1 MKKKQLKHRRKKPR
15 IKLFFLLFLAFV
27 VLPILSLY
35 VVYWYYIYDL
45 PDLTKI
51 TGYEPPLINEIYSSD
66 GKLIAEFATQKRK
79 LIPYEEI
86 PERVKNAFLA
96 IEDKRFFHHRG
107 VDVMRIIAALI
118 TNIKEGE
125 IVQGASTITQQ
136 VTKNLV
142 LSPEKSI
149 SRKIKE
155 AILAYRMENNLSKDE
170 IFYIYL
176 NHIYLADGT
185 YGIEAASNNYFGKS
199 ARDINIAEAA
209 FLAGLP
215 KRPEYFSPRKHF
227 DRAIKRQ
234 RLVLKIMEE
243 DNFITKKQRREAEA
257 YKINIMPKGNMVVD
271 VAPYFVELVRQHV
284 ENMVGKK
291 AFRNGGYKI
300 FTTIDTDQ
308 SLAAQWA
315 LRRGILDLESRR
327 GHNLVIKN
335 LKNKEG
341 VNKFREAQKI
351 DNIQE
356 GNNYEAVLIGQS
368 NIENLEAV
376 YKAEVGLGNK
386 TGIFEYAVSSP
397 FGSPV
402 KGLKSDLSDN
412 FAPINGYGR
421 ISLIPFKLKVGDVI
435 KVKVNDSENGVYRVS
450 LDAKPKVQG
459 ALMAMDVSG
468 NVTALVGG
476 YDFLDSQFNRV
487 TQALRQPGSAFKPFV
502 YAAAI
507 AKGYTE
513 TSVVYDMPVAIK
525 DWAPKNYDGEYLGPM
540 ILRNAL
546 ARSRNMATVRILLD
560 ISARRVVEYA
570 KRFGFKSHLYPYPS
584 LALGGSDVTLL
595 ELVNAYNVFA
605 SGGKLVEPRLI
616 LRAYDRNGTMIED
629 NVSDKLRSNDEIA
642 REEREE
648 RGKKRIKILEKIA
661 KTIGSTFRSRSD
673 DDEDY
678 LKEEDVA
685 NKDFNNRDEA
695 LTYSSPQDFL
705 RGLRSKSISL
715 SASSL
720 SKQAISPETAFIVT
734 DLLEA
739 VINEGTGRRASDLNS
754 IAPVAGKT
762 GTTNEFTDAWFV
774 GFSPRITAGVWVGKD
789 NHTSL
794 GKGEA
799 GSRAALP
806 IWKDFME
813 TVLEKFPGGEFEVP
827 NGIRIAS
834 TPYGNIPYAS
844 DSLVRETVTDVRDSN
859 NNYIESSYSGNSSEA
874 KKTSEDEVDIDFLF
888 RH

>member
-1 MKKKQLKHRRKKPR
+1 MKKKHSKRRRKKSR
-15 IKLFFLLFLAFV
+15 IKLFFLLFFIFV
-27 VLPILSLY
+27 ILPLLSLY
-35 VVYWYYIYDL
+35 TVYWYYIYDL

-51 TGYEPPLINEIYSSD
+51 TGYSPILTNEIYSSD
-66 GKLIAEFATQKRK
+66 GRLIAEFATQKRK
-79 LIPYEEI
+79 LIPYDQI
-86 PERVKNAFLA
+86 PEHVKDAFLA

-107 VDVMRIIAALI
+107 VDFKRIIKALI
-118 TNIKEGE
+118 TNIREGE

-185 YGIEAASNNYFGKS
+185 YGIEAASNDYFGKS

-215 KRPEYFSPRKHF
+215 KRPEYYSPRKHF

-234 RLVLKIMEE
+234 RLVLKMMEE
-243 DNFITKKQRREAEA
+243 DKFITRKQRREAEA
-257 YKINIMPKGNMVVD
+257 YKITIMPKGNMVVD

-284 ENMVGKK
+284 ENMVGTN
-291 AFRNGGYKI
+291 AFRKGGYKI

-335 LKNKEG
+335 LKNKESI
-341 VNKFREAQKI
+341 NKFRQAQKI
-351 DNIQE
+351 DNIRE
-356 GNNYEAVLIGQS
+356 GNTYESVIIGQS
-368 NIENLEAV
+368 NVNNLEAV
-376 YKAEVGLGNK
+376 YKAEVGIDNK
-386 TGIFEYAVSSP
+386 TGIFKYAVSSP
-397 FGSPV
+397 LGSPV
-402 KGLKSDLSDN
+402 KGLRSNLSEN
-412 FAPINGYGR
+412 FAPINGYGD
-421 ISLIPFKLKVGDVI
+421 ISLMPFKLKVGDVI
-435 KVKVNDSENGVYRVS
+435 KVKVNDSKDGTYKVS
-450 LDAKPKVQG
+450 LDAMPKVQG

-476 YDFLDSQFNRV
+476 YNFTDSQFNRV

-502 YAAAI
+502 YATAI

-513 TSVVYDMPVAIK
+513 TSVVYDIPVAIK

-546 ARSRNMATVRILLD
+546 AKSRNLATVRVLLD
-560 ISARRVVEYA
+560 ITPRRVVEYA
-570 KRFGFKSHLYPYPS
+570 KRFGFQSHLYPYPS
-584 LALGGSDVTLL
+584 LALGGSDVTLF
-595 ELVNAYNVFA
+595 ELVKAYNVFA
-605 SGGKLVEPRLI
+605 SGGKLVEPRFI
-616 LRAYDRNGTMIED
+616 LRVYDRNGRMIED
-629 NVSDKLRSNDEIA
+629 NVSGKVLSNDEI
-642 REEREE
+642 EREDRE
-648 RGKKRIKILEKIA
+648 RKRIRILEKIA
-661 KTIGSTFRSRSD
+661 KSVGSTFRSRSD
-673 DDEDY
+673 SDEDY
-678 LKEEDVA
+678 LKEEDIT
-685 NKDFNNRDEA
+685 NKGFNNGDEA
-695 LTYSSPQDFL
+695 LTYLSPQDFL
-705 RGLRSKSISL
+705 KGLRSKSLSL
-715 SASSL
+715 SAFNPG
-720 SKQAISPETAFIVT
+720 KQVISPDTAYIVT
-734 DLLEA
+734 DLLET
-739 VINEGTGRRASDLNS
+739 VINEGTGRRARDLNS

-762 GTTNEFTDAWFV
+762 GTTNEFTDAWFI
-774 GFSPRITAGVWVGKD
+774 GFSPHITAGVWVGKD

-806 IWKDFME
+806 IWKDFMQ
-813 TVLEKFPGGEFEVP
+813 TVLNELPGGEFEVP
-827 NGIRIAS
+827 DGIQIAS
-834 TPYGNIPYAS
+834 TPYGNIPYTS
-844 DSLVRETVTDVRDSN
+844 DSYSRETGTDDVDSN
-859 NNYIESSYSGNSSEA
+859 NDYVQSTYTGNASEA
-874 KKTSEDEVDIDFLF
+874 KKTGNDEVDIDFLF

>member
-1 MKKKQLKHRRKKPR
+1 MKKKQLKGHRNKPR
-15 IKLFFLLFLAFV
+15 IKLYFLLFFTFV
-27 VLPILSLY
+27 VLPLLSLY

-51 TGYEPPLINEIYSSD
+51 TGYEPPLINEIYASD
-66 GKLIAEFATQKRK
+66 GRLIAEFAIQKRK
-79 LIPYEEI
+79 LIPYEQI
-86 PERVKNAFLA
+86 PDHVKEAFLA
-96 IEDKRFFHHRG
+96 IEDKRFFHHGG

-155 AILAYRMENNLSKDE
+155 AILAYRMENNLSKEE

-185 YGIEAASNNYFGKS
+185 YGVEAASNNYFGKS

-209 FLAGLP
+209 FIAGLP
-215 KRPEYFSPRKHF
+215 KRPEYYSPRKHF
-227 DRAIKRQ
+227 DRAIRRQ
-234 RLVLKIMEE
+234 RLVLKMMEE
-243 DNFITKKQRREAEA
+243 DNFITKKQRQEAEA
-257 YKINIMPKGNMVVD
+257 YKINIMPKGNMVID

-284 ENMVGKK
+284 EEMVGAK
-291 AFRNGGYKI
+291 AFRKGGYKI

-315 LRRGILDLESRR
+315 LRRGILDIESRR
-327 GHNLVIKN
+327 GHSLVIKN
-335 LKNKEG
+335 LSNKDSI
-341 VNKFREAQKI
+341 NKFRLAQKP

-356 GNNYEAVLIGQS
+356 GHTYEAVLIGQS
-368 NIENLEAV
+368 NVENLEAV
-376 YKAEVGLGNK
+376 YKAEVGIGNK
-386 TGIFEYAVSSP
+386 RGIFEYAVSAP
-397 FGSPV
+397 LGSPV
-402 KGLKSDLSDN
+402 KGLKSDLSEN
-412 FAPINGYGR
+412 FAPINGYGD
-421 ISLIPFKLKVGDVI
+421 ISLMPFKLKVGDVM
-435 KVKVNDSENGVYRVS
+435 KVKVNDSKDGVYKVS
-450 LDAKPKVQG
+450 LDAVPKVQG

-487 TQALRQPGSAFKPFV
+487 TQALRQPGSSFKPFV
-502 YAAAI
+502 YATAI

-540 ILRNAL
+540 ILRKAL
-546 ARSRNMATVRILLD
+546 ARSRNMATVRVLLD
-560 ISARRVVEYA
+560 ISPRRVVEYA
-570 KRFGFKSHLYPYPS
+570 KRFGFESHLYPYPS
-584 LALGGSDVTLL
+584 LALGGSDVTLF
-595 ELVNAYNVFA
+595 ELVRAYNVFA

-616 LRAYDRNGTMIED
+616 LRVYDRNGRMIED
-629 NVSDKLRSNDEIA
+629 NVSGKVLSTDEI
-642 REEREE
+642 EREDRE
-648 RGKKRIKILEKIA
+648 QKRIRILERIA
-661 KTIGSTFRSRSD
+661 KSIGSTFRSRSD

-678 LKEEDVA
+678 LKEEDVT

-695 LTYSSPQDFL
+695 LTYSYLSPQDFL
-705 RGLRSKSISL
+705 KGLRSKSISL
-715 SASSL
+715 SASNPA
-720 SKQAISPETAFIVT
+720 KQAISPETAFIVT

-739 VINEGTGRRASDLNS
+739 VINEGTGRSASDLSS

-762 GTTNEFTDAWFV
+762 GTTNEFTDAWFI

-806 IWKDFME
+806 IWKDFMQ
-813 TVLEKFPGGEFEVP
+813 TVLNKIPGGEFEVP
-827 NGIRIAS
+827 EGIRFAS
-834 TPYGNIPYAS
+834 TPYGNIPYTS
-844 DSLVRETVTDVRDSN
+844 DSLIRETVTDVAESKND
-859 NNYIESSYSGNSSEA
+859 YIQSSYSGNASDA
-874 KKTSEDEVDIDFLF
+874 KKKVNDEVDIDFLF

>member
-1 MKKKQLKHRRKKPR
+1 MKKKQSKNRRTKPR
-15 IKLFFLLFLAFV
+15 IKLFFLLFFV
-27 VLPILSLY
+27 FVILPLISLY

-66 GKLIAEFATQKRK
+66 GRLIAEFATQKRK
-79 LIPYEEI
+79 LIPYEQI
-86 PERVKNAFLA
+86 PEHVKDAFLA

-118 TNIKEGE
+118 TNIRKGE

-155 AILAYRMENNLSKDE
+155 AILAYRMENNLSKEE

-215 KRPEYFSPRKHF
+215 KRPEYYSPRKHF
-227 DRAIKRQ
+227 DRAINRQ
-234 RLVLKIMEE
+234 RLVLKMMEE
-243 DNFITKKQRREAEA
+243 DKFITREQRREAEA
-257 YKINIMPKGNMVVD
+257 YKINIMPKGNMVID

-284 ENMVGKK
+284 EDMVGTK
-291 AFRNGGYKI
+291 AFRKGGYKI

-315 LRRGILDLESRR
+315 LRNGILAIESRR
-327 GHNLVIKN
+327 GYKLVVKN
-335 LKNKEG
+335 LNNRDSI
-341 VNKFREAQKI
+341 NKFRSAQKI

-356 GNNYEAVLIGQS
+356 GNTYEAVLINES
-368 NIENLEAV
+368 NVQNLESV
-376 YKAEVGLGNK
+376 YKAEVGLGDK

-397 FGSPV
+397 LGSPV
-402 KGLKSDLSDN
+402 KGMKSDLSEN
-412 FAPINGYGR
+412 FAPINGYGN
-421 ISLIPFKLKVGDVI
+421 IGLIPFKLKVGDVI
-435 KVKVNDSENGVYRVS
+435 KVKVNDSKDGVYQVS
-450 LDAKPKVQG
+450 LDATPKVQG

-502 YAAAI
+502 YATAI

-525 DWAPKNYDGEYLGPM
+525 DWAPKNYDGAYMGPM
-540 ILRNAL
+540 ILRNAI
-546 ARSRNMATVRILLD
+546 AKSRNMATVRVILD
-560 ISARRVVEYA
+560 ITPRRVVEYA
-570 KRFGFKSHLYPYPS
+570 KRFGFESHLYPYPS
-584 LALGGSDVTLL
+584 LALGGSDVTLF
-595 ELVNAYNVFA
+595 ELVKAYNVFA

-616 LRAYDRNGTMIED
+616 LRVYDRNGRVIED
-629 NVSDKLRSNDEIA
+629 NVSSKVRSNDEIERED
-642 REEREE
+642 REE
-648 RGKKRIKILEKIA
+648 KRIRILEKIA
-661 KTIGSTFRSRSD
+661 KSIGSTFRSSSGQ
-673 DDEDY
+673 DEDY
-678 LKEEDVA
+678 LKEEDTS
-685 NKDFNNRDEA
+685 NKDVNNTDES
-695 LTYSSPQDFL
+695 LTYLSAQDFL
-705 RGLRSKSISL
+705 KALRSKSIRL
-715 SASSL
+715 SASNPGA
-720 SKQAISPETAFIVT
+720 QVISPETAFIVT

-762 GTTNEFTDAWFV
+762 GTTNEFTDAWFI

-789 NHTSL
+789 NHASL

-806 IWKDFME
+806 IWKDFMQ
-813 TVLEKFPGGEFEVP
+813 TVLNRFPGGEFEVP
-827 NGIRIAS
+827 GGIRIAS
-834 TPYGNIPYAS
+834 TPYGNIPYTS
-844 DSLVRETVTDVRDSN
+844 DSYIRETATDVTDLNKDYVQSV
-859 NNYIESSYSGNSSEA
+859 YGGNTSEA
-874 KKTSEDEVDIDFLF
+874 KKTSNDEVDIDFLF

>member
-1 MKKKQLKHRRKKPR
+1 MKKKQSKGRRNKPR
-15 IKLFFLLFLAFV
+15 IKLYFLLFFTFV
-27 VLPILSLY
+27 VIPLLSLY

-66 GKLIAEFATQKRK
+66 GRLIAEFAIQKRK
-79 LIPYEEI
+79 LIPYEQI
-86 PERVKNAFLA
+86 PDHVKEAFLA
-96 IEDKRFFHHRG
+96 IEDKRFFHHGG

-155 AILAYRMENNLSKDE
+155 AILAYRMENNLSKEE

-185 YGIEAASNNYFGKS
+185 YGVEAASNNYFGKS

-215 KRPEYFSPRKHF
+215 KRPEYYSPRKHF
-227 DRAIKRQ
+227 NRAIRRQ
-234 RLVLKIMEE
+234 RLVLKMMEE
-243 DNFITKKQRREAEA
+243 DDFITKKQRQEAEA
-257 YKINIMPKGNMVVD
+257 YKINIMPKGNMVID

-284 ENMVGKK
+284 EDMVGAK
-291 AFRNGGYKI
+291 AFRKGGYKI

-315 LRRGILDLESRR
+315 LRRGILDIETRR
-327 GHNLVIKN
+327 GRNLVIKN
-335 LKNKEG
+335 LKNTDSI
-341 VNKFREAQKI
+341 NKFRLAQEL

-356 GNNYEAVLIGQS
+356 GKTYEAVLIGQS
-368 NIENLEAV
+368 NVENLEAV
-376 YKAEVGLGNK
+376 YKAEVGVGNK
-386 TGIFEYAVSSP
+386 RGIFHYAVSSP
-397 FGSPV
+397 LGSAV

-421 ISLIPFKLKVGDVI
+421 ISLIPFKLTVGDVI
-435 KVKVNDSENGVYRVS
+435 KVKVNDSENGVFQVS
-450 LDAKPKVQG
+450 FDATPKVQG

-476 YDFLDSQFNRV
+476 YNFLDSQFNRV

-540 ILRNAL
+540 ILRNAI
-546 ARSRNMATVRILLD
+546 AKSRNMATVRILLD

-570 KRFGFKSHLYPYPS
+570 KRFGFTSHLYPYPS

-616 LRAYDRNGTMIED
+616 LRVYDRNGRMIED
-629 NVSDKLRSNDEIA
+629 NVSWKLLSNDEV
-642 REEREE
+642 EREDRE
-648 RGKKRIKILEKIA
+648 QKRMRILEKIA
-661 KTIGSTFRSRSD
+661 KSIGGTFRNRSD

-678 LKEEDVA
+678 LKEEDIA
-685 NKDFNNRDEA
+685 NKNFSNKDEVS
-695 LTYSSPQDFL
+695 TYLSPQDFL
-705 RGLRSKSISL
+705 KGLRSKSISL
-715 SASSL
+715 STSNPGN
-720 SKQAISPETAFIVT
+720 QVISPETAFIVT

-762 GTTNEFTDAWFV
+762 GTTNDFTDAWFI

-789 NHTSL
+789 SHTSL

-799 GSRAALP
+799 GSKAALP

-813 TVLEKFPGGEFEVP
+813 IVLNKFPGGEFEVP
-827 NGIRIAS
+827 NGIRIAK
-834 TPYGNIPYAS
+834 TPYGNIPYTS
-844 DSLVRETVTDVRDSN
+844 DSLIRETVTDIRDSN
-859 NNYIESSYSGNSSEA
+859 NEYIESSYDGDTSKAE
-874 KKTSEDEVDIDFLF
+874 KTSEDEVNIDFLF

>member
-1 MKKKQLKHRRKKPR
+1 MKKKQLKHRRNKPR
-15 IKLFFLLFLAFV
+15 IKLFFLLFFV
-27 VLPILSLY
+27 FVILPLLSLY
-35 VVYWYYIYDL
+35 IVYWYYIYDL

-66 GKLIAEFATQKRK
+66 GKLIAEFAIQKRK

-86 PERVKNAFLA
+86 PQHVKNAFLA

-155 AILAYRMENNLSKDE
+155 AILAYRMENNLSKEE

-199 ARDINIAEAA
+199 SMEINIAEAA

-215 KRPEYFSPRKHF
+215 KRPEYYSPRKHF
-227 DRAIKRQ
+227 DRAINRQ

-243 DNFITKKQRREAEA
+243 DNFISKKQRREAEA
-257 YKINIMPKGNMVVD
+257 YKINIIPKGNMVID

-284 ENMVGKK
+284 ENMVGAK
-291 AFRNGGYKI
+291 AFRKGGYKI
-300 FTTIDTDQ
+300 FTTLDTDQ
-308 SLAAQWA
+308 SLGAQWA

-335 LKNKEG
+335 LNNEDSI
-341 VNKFREAQKI
+341 NKFRESQKI
-351 DNIQE
+351 DNMLE
-356 GNNYEAVLIGQS
+356 GNTYEAVLIGQD
-368 NIENLEAV
+368 NVDKLETV
-376 YKAEVGLGNK
+376 YKAKVGIGNK
-386 TGIFEYAVSSP
+386 TGMLNYAVSSP
-397 FGSPV
+397 LGSPV
-402 KGLKSDLSDN
+402 KGLKSDLSEN
-412 FAPINGYGR
+412 FAPINGYHGV
-421 ISLIPFKLKVGDVI
+421 SLTPSKLKVGDVI
-435 KVKVNDSENGVYRVS
+435 RVKVNGSNDGVYRVS
-450 LDAKPKVQG
+450 LDATPKVQG

-468 NVTALVGG
+468 NVTALAGG

-546 ARSRNMATVRILLD
+546 AKSRNMATVRILLD
-560 ISARRVVEYA
+560 ISPRRVVEYA
-570 KRFGFKSHLYPYPS
+570 KRFGFESHLYPYPS

-595 ELVNAYNVFA
+595 ELVKAYNVFA
-605 SGGKLVEPRLI
+605 SGGKLVEPRFI
-616 LRAYDRNGTMIED
+616 LRIYDRNERMIED
-629 NVSDKLRSNDEIA
+629 NVSGKLVSNDEIQ
-642 REEREE
+642 REDRE
-648 RGKKRIKILEKIA
+648 KKRIKILEKIA
-661 KTIGSTFRSRSD
+661 KSIGSTFRSGSD
-673 DDEDY
+673 DEEENY
-678 LKEEDVA
+678 LREEDISH
-685 NKDFNNRDEA
+685 KDFNKDEG
-695 LTYSSPQDFL
+695 LSYLSPQDFL
-705 RGLRSKSISL
+705 EGLRSKSVSL
-715 SASSL
+715 SATGFG
-720 SKQAISPETAFIVT
+720 KQVISPETAFIVT

-739 VINEGTGRRASDLNS
+739 VINEGTGRRASSLRS

-762 GTTNEFTDAWFV
+762 GTTNEFTDAWFI
-774 GFSPRITAGVWVGKD
+774 GFSPHTTTGVWVGKD

-794 GKGEA
+794 GKGES

-806 IWKDFME
+806 IWMDFMQ
-813 TVLEKFPGGEFEVP
+813 TVLKESPGGEFEVP
-827 NGIRIAS
+827 RGIRFAY
-834 TPYGNIPYAS
+834 TPYGSIPYTS
-844 DSLVRETVTDVRDSN
+844 DSSIRETVTDIRDSN
-859 NNYIESSYSGNSSEA
+859 KNYMESSYDGNTSKA

>member
-1 MKKKQLKHRRKKPR
+1 MKKKQSKRRRKKPR
-15 IKLFFLLFLAFV
+15 IKLFFLLFFVFV
-27 VLPILSLY
+27 VLPLLSLY
-35 VVYWYYIYDL
+35 IGYWYYIYDL

-66 GKLIAEFATQKRK
+66 GRLIAEFATQKRK

-86 PERVKNAFLA
+86 PQHVKDAFLA

-118 TNIKEGE
+118 TNIREGE

-155 AILAYRMENNLSKDE
+155 AILAYRMENNLSKEE

-185 YGIEAASNNYFGKS
+185 YGIEAASSNYFGKS

-215 KRPEYFSPRKHF
+215 KRPEYYSPRKHL

-234 RLVLKIMEE
+234 RLVLKMMEE
-243 DNFITKKQRREAEA
+243 DNFISRKKRRVAEA
-257 YKINIMPKGNMVVD
+257 YKINIIPKGNMVID
-271 VAPYFVELVRQHV
+271 VAPYFAEVVRQHV
-284 ENMVGKK
+284 ENMVGTK
-291 AFRNGGYKI
+291 AFRKGGYRI

-335 LKNKEG
+335 LKNKESI
-341 VNKFREAQKI
+341 NKFREAQKI
-351 DNIQE
+351 DNILE
-356 GNNYEAVLIGQS
+356 GKTYESVLVGQS
-368 NIENLEAV
+368 NLGNLETV
-376 YKAEVGLGNK
+376 YKAQVGVGNK

-397 FGSPV
+397 LGSPV
-402 KGLKSDLSDN
+402 KGLKSDLSEN
-412 FAPINGYGR
+412 FAPINGYGE

-435 KVKVNDSENGVYRVS
+435 KVKVNGIKDGVYRVS
-450 LDAKPKVQG
+450 LDATPKVQG

-502 YAAAI
+502 YATAI

-540 ILRNAL
+540 ILRNAI
-546 ARSRNMATVRILLD
+546 AKSRNMATVRVILD
-560 ISARRVVEYA
+560 ISPRRVVEYA
-570 KRFGFKSHLYPYPS
+570 KRFGFESHLYPYPS
-584 LALGGSDVTLL
+584 LALGGSDVTLF
-595 ELVNAYNVFA
+595 ELVKAYNVFA
-605 SGGKLVEPRLI
+605 SGGRLVEPRLI
-616 LRAYDRNGTMIED
+616 LRVYDRNGRMIED
-629 NVSDKLRSNDEIA
+629 NVSGKVLSNDEIERED
-642 REEREE
+642 REE
-648 RGKKRIKILEKIA
+648 KRIRILEKIA
-661 KTIGSTFRSRSD
+661 KSIGSTFRNRSD
-673 DDEDY
+673 DDENY
-678 LKEEDVA
+678 LKEEDVT
-685 NKDFNNRDEA
+685 NKDFNNRDES
-695 LTYSSPQDFL
+695 LTYLSPQDFL
-705 RGLRSKSISL
+705 RGLRSKSVSL
-715 SASSL
+715 SPSNPGN
-720 SKQAISPETAFIVT
+720 QAISPETAFIVT

-739 VINEGTGRRASDLNS
+739 VINEGTGRSASDLNS
-754 IAPVAGKT
+754 MAPVAGKT
-762 GTTNEFTDAWFV
+762 GTTNEFTDAWFI

-806 IWKDFME
+806 IWKDFMQ
-813 TVLEKFPGGEFEVP
+813 TVLNKFPGGEFEVP
-827 NGIRIAS
+827 DGIRIAS
-834 TPYGNIPYAS
+834 TPYGNIPYTS
-844 DSLVRETVTDVRDSN
+844 ESLARESATDVVDSN
-859 NNYIESSYSGNSSEA
+859 NDYIQSSYSGNASET
-874 KKTSEDEVDIDFLF
+874 KKPGNDEVDIDFLF

>member
-1 MKKKQLKHRRKKPR
+1 MKKKQLKHRRRKPR

-27 VLPILSLY
+27 VLPLLSLY

-86 PERVKNAFLA
+86 PERVKSAFLA

-155 AILAYRMENNLSKDE
+155 AILAYRMENNLSKEE

-284 ENMVGKK
+284 ENMVGTK
-291 AFRNGGYKI
+291 AFRKGGYKI

-341 VNKFREAQKI
+341 VNRFREAQKI
-351 DNIQE
+351 DNILE
-356 GNNYEAVLIGQS
+356 GNTYEAVLIGQS

-397 FGSPV
+397 LGSPV

-459 ALMAMDVSG
+459 ALMAMDDSG

-616 LRAYDRNGTMIED
+616 LRVYDRNGRMIED
-629 NVSDKLRSNDEIA
+629 NVTWKVLSNDEI
-642 REEREE
+642 EREDRE
-648 RGKKRIKILEKIA
+648 KKRTRILERIA
-661 KTIGSTFRSRSD
+661 KSIGSTFRDRSD
-673 DDEDY
+673 DDENY
-678 LKEEDVA
+678 LKEKDIA
-685 NKDFNNRDEA
+685 NKDFGNKDEA
-695 LTYSSPQDFL
+695 LTYSYLSPQDFL
-705 RGLRSKSISL
+705 KGLRSKSISL
-715 SASSL
+715 SSSNPGN
-720 SKQAISPETAFIVT
+720 QVISPETAYIVT

-789 NHTSL
+789 DHTSL

-813 TVLEKFPGGEFEVP
+813 TVLNKFPGGEFEVP

-834 TPYGNIPYAS
+834 TPYGNIPYTS
-844 DSLVRETVTDVRDSN
+844 DSLIRETITDVRDSN
-859 NNYIESSYSGNSSEA
+859 NNYIESSYSGNSSER